1 MESRNWP
8 RHKLKNKVD
17 PMLLDQKM
25 ASCSEEKKKRLETHL
40 TVTRTVHAQRCK
52 CWNSKT
58 NTEQSTNQSWHRNS
72 MRREQHR
79 KANSTLQKTNSARTT
94 SYPSNPI
101 AKRAMLSHA
110 ADTLCSP
117 ANYLR
122 DCSDVNLL
130 CFCFNNKK
138 EGYNI
143 IRYLKQQTF
152 SLTMAA
158 WQPMRNWG

>member
-1 MESRNWP
+1 MIALSLRNKVKQLHTRNNQNVKP
-8 RHKLKNKVD
+8 QASDGKQKLTKAQVEKQVD

-40 TVTRTVHAQRCK
+40 TVTGTVHAQRCK
-52 CWNSKT
+52 CGNSKT

-117 ANYLR
+117 ANYSR
-122 DCSDVNLL
+122 DYV
-130 CFCFNNKK
+130 
-138 EGYNI
+138 
-143 IRYLKQQTF
+143 QT
-152 SLTMAA
+152 
-158 WQPMRNWG
+158 